1 MWPMDRR
8 VDTDLMLAPQS
19 RRNRHHMLGETLR
32 VLVVDR
38 PITGDEQGI
47 RAANV
52 RVNLTI
58 PHYIADVFS
67 QDALGPH
74 AGHPGRSGETRDGR
88 LQHAQDC
95 GENDASITWFP
106 ENEFGFDTVAFRPHR
121 DLVDSGNS
129 R

>member
-1 MWPMDRR
+1 
-8 VDTDLMLAPQS
+8 
-19 RRNRHHMLGETLR
+19 MLGETLR
-32 VLVVDR
+32 VLVVNR

-47 RAANV
+47 RAANM

-58 PHYIADVFS
+58 SHDIAHVFS
-67 QDALGPH
+67 QDPVGPH
-74 AGHPGRSGETRDGR
+74 AGHPGRSSETGNGR

-95 GENDASITWFP
+95 GENDASIARFP
-106 ENEFGFDTVAFRPHR
+106 ENEFGLDAVAFRPHR